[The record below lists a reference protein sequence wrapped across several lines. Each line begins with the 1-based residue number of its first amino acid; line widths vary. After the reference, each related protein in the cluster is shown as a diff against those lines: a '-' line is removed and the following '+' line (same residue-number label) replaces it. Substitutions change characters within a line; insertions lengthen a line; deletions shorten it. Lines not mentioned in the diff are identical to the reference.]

1 MDDVRVEAR
10 DSEALSAE
18 NTLIQRFAEE
28 LVAERV
34 ESGHVDLKTV
44 SFRELEQLSHEIGRR
59 VAQQLGQRLTFEQ
72 CGELYSD
79 DYNCPTCGLECEAI
93 KHPRVVETIDG
104 PAEVVELKSYCPHCR
119 RNFFPCAR
127 GYRPR

>member
-1 MDDVRVEAR
+1 MDDTRNG
-10 DSEALSAE
+10 SENSAAFDE
-18 NTLIQRFAEE
+18 LVDQFAKQ

-34 ESGHVDLKTV
+34 DSGYLDLKTA
-44 SFRELEQLSHEIGRR
+44 SFRTIEQLSHDIGKR
-59 VAQQLGQRLTFEQ
+59 VAQQLGGQITGQQ

-104 PAEVVELKSYCPHCR
+104 PAEIIELKSFCPKCR
-119 RNFFPCAR
+119 RNFFPSAR
-127 GYRPR
+127 RHRPR